1 MKEIDMEKKTD
12 NEYEKEKRDIR
23 EKGYTEEKSHESEEE
38 NGYEEEYKHEKE
50 HMYDAIINLPHP
62 SSAVHPRM
70 ARTDRA
76 AQFASFAV
84 LKGYDADTVGEQNI
98 ADDNTEF
105 DG

>member
-1 MKEIDMEKKTD
+1 MKEIDMEKKRIANT
-12 NEYEKEKRDIR
+12 KRKREIR
-23 EKGYTEEKSHESEEE
+23 EKGYTEEKNHEREEK
-38 NGYEEEYKHEKE
+38 NGYEEEDEHEKE
-50 HMYDAIINLPHP
+50 HMYDDIMDLPHP

-84 LKGYDADTVGEQNI
+84 LKGYDADTAGEQNI